1 LQKLT
6 VLREVPFFPPFDKLG
21 TKTGTGSSCEETES
35 VNDEFNI
42 LSETS
47 FVFENVTYNVHDYI
61 SQSFSSEWRVKGPTR
76 LEEM

>member
-1 LQKLT
+1 L
-6 VLREVPFFPPFDKLG
+6 PFSLPFDKLG
-21 TKTGTGSSCEETES
+21 TSSCEETES

-61 SQSFSSEWRVKGPTR
+61 SQNFSSEWGVKGPTR